1 VAAGVINRQPA
12 WITVRQSA
20 RLSAAADFSA
30 TRIGHEEAP
39 KGVCC
44 MGTGHRGNE
53 RQTSDHSVL
62 ISAHPHGLR
71 QARIRDV
78 SISGLFVELP
88 PSAPLSNNTHVELIF
103 MRSANHVSRILRVPA
118 LVVRTTQSGAGLM
131 FLDANLATFRTLLA
145 QLLAEKKPVA
155 PSSRTMH
162 EPVTQDTLQRLAS
175 TMVRSTHSTEAG
187 VTESST
193 DGSRLDPRL
202 PESGPN

>member
-1 VAAGVINRQPA
+1 
-12 WITVRQSA
+12 
-20 RLSAAADFSA
+20 
-30 TRIGHEEAP
+30 
-39 KGVCC
+39 

-88 PSAPLSNNTHVELIF
+88 PSAPLSNNTRVELIF

-131 FLDANLATFRTLLA
+131 FLDANLAAFRTLLT
-145 QLLAEKKPVA
+145 QLLAEKKPMA
-155 PSSRTMH
+155 PSSRTRF
-162 EPVTQDTLQRLAS
+162 EQVNLDTLQRLAS
-175 TMVRSTHSTEAG
+175 TMVRPTHGTEAG

-193 DGSRLDPRL
+193 DGSRPDPRL
-202 PESGPN
+202 PEPGPN